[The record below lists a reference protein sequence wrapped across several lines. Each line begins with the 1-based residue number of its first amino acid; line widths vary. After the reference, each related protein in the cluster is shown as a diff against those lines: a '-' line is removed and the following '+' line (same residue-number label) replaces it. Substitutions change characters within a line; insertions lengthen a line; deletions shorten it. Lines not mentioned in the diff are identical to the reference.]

1 MDSAKKVKE
10 EVQVM
15 LIMHVGD
22 CCNGDDDSTGLP
34 FGEDLTRMDSLYR

>member
-15 LIMHVGD
+15 LIMQVGD
-22 CCNGDDDSTGLP
+22 CCDGDGDSTGVP
-34 FGEDLTRMDSLYR
+34 YGKDSTRMDSLYR